1 MVDKIFNKKDNTKI
15 YLLAP
20 IVRGRKG
27 EYRKEF
33 IDLRKK
39 GFQRLRI
46 NNEFYDIEDLP
57 TLDRYKKHN
66 IEVVVDRL
74 VIKKSSEQ
82 EDKDLL
88 QRLAD
93 SIEIA
98 LQLSEGLLY
107 TLETE
112 RLTRKKFTL
121 QTFLVQKVDSP
132 LMKLSLEF
140 SLLIILLVHVINV
153 MG

>member
-1 MVDKIFNKKDNTKI
+1 MVDKDLSKKKIDTKI

-33 IDLRKK
+33 IELRKK

-46 NNEFYDIEDLP
+46 NNEFYDIEEIP
-57 TLDRYKKHN
+57 TLDRYKKHY

-74 VIKKSSEQ
+74 VIKKSSDDEN
-82 EDKDLL
+82 KDLL

-98 LQLSEGLLY
+98 LQLSDGFALY
-107 TLETE
+107 I
-112 RLTRKKFTL
+112 RR
-121 QTFLVQKVDSP
+121 
-132 LMKLSLEF
+132 
-140 SLLIILLVHVINV
+140 
-153 MG
+153 